1 MSQRI
6 VTCPSCGAKYRIPET
21 FKGSKAACKKC
32 GTVIEIPPPGREQAE
47 PAPVPP
53 AGEETPKAPAPEE
66 KAEKAEKKERPS
78 RGRARAGGRT
88 RTGTRGSR
96 RARAAA
102 EGGGEEA
109 AGEEG
114 GERPSRGRR
123 SGRAGRAR
131 AGGRGGSRRGGRR
144 RAGGEEEERG
154 GNNAMVIGLV
164 AALVVV
170 AAVVAYF
177 LLSGGEEKKPA
188 PTQTAKAKPEKP
200 KVDAAEAQRQKLL
213 AEEKARQAKKAAAKP
228 EKTAPKPA
236 PKKTEKTA
244 KKPSGQAAPQQQKK
258 KKKRIP
264 PPEVDL
270 EHLEPLDFPAGT
282 PDKLKEEI
290 KSLTQDAFDVWGGA
304 RQNRA
309 INKLIQIGYPA
320 IPIVINKIIKLDY
333 MKKEDVELG
342 QVLFRLL
349 TDMCN
354 GQGVEFKGEFD
365 EVEKKD
371 PWDCE
376 YDIRWN
382 RSAAYTWYKY
392 WKRFG
397 DTREN
402 WEKHIAFKKKKK

>member
-21 FKGSKAACKKC
+21 FKGTKAACKKC
-32 GTVIEIPPPGREQAE
+32 GTVIEIPPPGEEQAQA
-47 PAPVPP
+47 PAAAP
-53 AGEETPKAPAPEE
+53 AGEEAPKAPAAE
-66 KAEKAEKKERPS
+66 EKAEKKERPR
-78 RGRARAGGRT
+78 RGRARAAGRT

-102 EGGGEEA
+102 A
-109 AGEEG
+109 EEG
-114 GERPSRGRR
+114 GEETAGEEEKEKPSRGRR
-123 SGRAGRAR
+123 SARAGRTR
-131 AGGRGGSRRGGRR
+131 AGGRGGSRRGGRGR
-144 RAGGEEEERG
+144 SRGDEEEGG

-164 AALVVV
+164 AVLVVV
-170 AAVVAYF
+170 VAVVAYF

-188 PTQTAKAKPEKP
+188 PAETAKAKPEKP
-200 KVDAAEAQRQKLL
+200 KVNDAEKARQKAL
-213 AEEKARQAKKAAAKP
+213 AEEKARQAKEAAAKP
-228 EKTAPKPA
+228 KESTPKPA
-236 PKKTEKTA
+236 PKKTDKKPA
-244 KKPSGQAAPQQQKK
+244 KKPAAAQETPK

-282 PDKLKEEI
+282 PDSLKEKI
-290 KSLTQDAFDVWGGA
+290 KSLAQDAFDVWGGA

-309 INKLIQIGYPA
+309 IAKLIEIGYPA
-320 IPIVINKIIKLDY
+320 VPIVINKIIKLDY
-333 MKKEDVELG
+333 MKKDDVELG

-354 GQGVEFKGEFD
+354 GQGLEFKGEFD

-382 RSAAYTWYKY
+382 RAAAYKWYQY
-392 WKRFG
+392 WQKFG

-402 WEKHIAFKKKKK
+402 WEKHIAFKKKRK